1 MDQQNQQAENQKIKA
16 GQLYNFFGL
25 YNQSTR
31 VPITL
36 KKIEVNTKIEDYI
49 AETTY
54 SQVYQNENDM
64 VLETEY
70 FFPISSEACFH
81 NFRVKFGSV
90 IIEGDVKEKE
100 QARKQYDE
108 YKEKGDL
115 VAYAEITE
123 ESYSVM
129 CVKIGNI
136 PPQSEIEITF
146 AYIERVQITLNK
158 FWQFIL
164 SSSIIPHH
172 NTSEN
177 KSLANYPVY
186 AKEITSDFDTVKW
199 DVAIAINSRSP
210 ITFLK
215 SPSHEISVQNF
226 HDGGV
231 FSAKIAFENS
241 NKYTPT
247 KDLVIL
253 YSTESVNKP
262 SYLMSPYEQGYCTL
276 INFFPQIGYLT
287 FDDAYMASL
296 EGRNIN
302 EGFINK
308 SENEFIFV
316 LDVSRDMRRAQVSY
330 AIKCLQNFLKEIPRD
345 CYFNVIKLN
354 KPNEPFFKESV
365 LTSEENKEKLL
376 KNLDKLFDETGDSKI
391 QAAFEYIGELP
402 NIKDH
407 PRVVIFLTR
416 GVAKEPLLQIN
427 QVIKNKLYKTRVF
440 MLGLG
445 DSSLTDFLIK
455 ASLEGYGSHE
465 VVRNE
470 EEIPEKV
477 KHLLKSAT
485 APYFTDF
492 ELKIEN
498 ESLFSYIIPL
508 PKSIGYI
515 TPNELVEFFVIFNK
529 KFEQAKET
537 SFTLKFYNSFN
548 QRIEEFSEK
557 INIEFAEP
565 SSSVVK
571 LGISKFC
578 DSLEKKKEVYAALS
592 SDTGEAFEKD
602 INQKLV
608 ATSVKYKILTSQT
621 AFICKVKEGDDIIR
635 QIPTQKIIVSK
646 TSIAIQSN
654 QAEAVSDQDDEEF
667 DLDRESLTDEQYQM
681 HQPVELPQEK
691 EVFIKE
697 NMLSDLI
704 QIIPQKHYEEIGSK
718 PLYGSIRG
726 SEEKKEEGR
735 EKAEEKPR
743 KREEL
748 ERKPRSRQVIED
760 DDNDASPRPVI
771 DKGEGKIPT
780 FGGKTGKEVSSS
792 PKVSADLTEFFTTP
806 TTTSDPNL
814 DLGGTPRREVMSPVQ
829 KFKYNQG
836 VKKAGSQKFNE
847 RQTASPFR
855 QNSFENARQKMKTAA
870 SIPKDFTFGG
880 VSESVLD
887 KIFKLQAAEGYWEP
901 IVSVSDIIGQTIPN
915 ILKLIPAELESLDE
929 KTEIWLTIVI
939 LAWIDLKYPKHSE
952 SDQWKNKFQKATKW
966 LQLKGLDYKAFN
978 SSTSILF
985 K

>member
-1 MDQQNQQAENQKIKA
+1 MDVQNQRIKA
-16 GQLYNFFGL
+16 AQLYKFFGL

-31 VPITL
+31 VPIPL
-36 KKIEVNTKIEDYI
+36 KKIQVNTKIEDYI

-54 SQVYQNENDM
+54 SQVYQNEHDT

-108 YKEKGDL
+108 HKEKGDL

-172 NTSEN
+172 NSSEN
-177 KSLANYPVY
+177 KSLANYPIY
-186 AKEITSDFDTVKW
+186 AKEATSDFDIVKW
-199 DVAIAINSRSP
+199 DVAIAISSRSP

-215 SPSHEISVQNF
+215 SPSHEINVQNA
-226 HDGGV
+226 HEGGV
-231 FSAKIAFENS
+231 FSAKIALENS
-241 NKYTPT
+241 NKYAPT

-262 SYLMSPYEQGYCTL
+262 SYLLSPYEQGYCTL

-287 FDDAYMASL
+287 FDDAYLASL

-308 SENEFIFV
+308 SDNEFIFV
-316 LDVSRDMRRAQVSY
+316 IDRSEEMRPAQVRY
-330 AIKCLQNFLKEIPRD
+330 AKQCLQIFLKEIPRD
-345 CYFNVIKLN
+345 CYFNVIKLD
-354 KPNEPFFKESV
+354 KPNEPFFRESV
-365 LTSEENKEKLL
+365 LTSKENKEEIL
-376 KNLDKLFDETGDSKI
+376 KNLDHLFDETGDSKI

-402 NIKDH
+402 NLKDH

-416 GVAKEPLLQIN
+416 GVVREPLVQIN

-445 DSSLTDFLIK
+445 DSSLTDFIIK

-477 KHLLKSAT
+477 KHVLKSVT

-508 PKSIGYI
+508 PKSIGCI

-548 QRIEEFSEK
+548 QRVEEFSEK

-565 SSSVVK
+565 SESVVK

-592 SDTGEAFEKD
+592 SDIGEAFERD

-621 AFICKVKEGDDIIR
+621 AFICKVKEGDDIIK
-635 QIPTQKIIVSK
+635 QIPTQKITVSK
-646 TSIAIQSN
+646 TSIAVQPS
-654 QAEAVSDQDDEEF
+654 QVAPPCQDEEA
-667 DLDRESLTDEQYQM
+667 DRSREHLTDEQYQM
-681 HQPVELPQEK
+681 RKPLGVSK
-691 EVFIKE
+691 EDDDVYVKE
-697 NMLSDLI
+697 NMLDSLI
-704 QIIPQKHYEEIGSK
+704 RTIPSKHYDIGSQ
-718 PLYGSIRG
+718 PLYEERG
-726 SEEKKEEGR
+726 TEELKEQRR
-735 EKAEEKPR
+735 EAAEEKVQ
-743 KREEL
+743 KLEEI
-748 ERKPRSRQVIED
+748 ERKPRSRQVIIDED
-760 DDNDASPRPVI
+760 HDASPRPVV

-780 FGGKTGKEVSSS
+780 FGGKPGKEVSSS
-792 PKVSADLTEFFTTP
+792 PKVSVDLTEELTTP
-806 TTTSDPNL
+806 RSDLNL
-814 DLGGTPRREVMSPVQ
+814 GLGGTPRKEVMSPVE

-836 VKKAGSQKFNE
+836 IKKTGSQKFVPP
-847 RQTASPFR
+847 RTASPFR
-855 QNSFENARQKMKTAA
+855 QNSFENARTKMKTAA
-870 SIPKDFTFGG
+870 SIPKDFEFGF
-880 VSESVLD
+880 SESALD
-887 KIFKLQAAEGYWEP
+887 KLFKLQAPEGYWEP
-901 IVSVSDIIGQTIPN
+901 VVSLSDILGQTIPN
-915 ILKLIPAELESLDE
+915 LLKQMPAELESLDE
-929 KTEIWLTIVI
+929 KTEVWLTIII
-939 LAWIDLKYPKHSE
+939 LAWINLKCPQESE
-952 SDQWKNKFQKATKW
+952 SEKWKNNFQKAAKW
-966 LQLKGLDYKAFN
+966 LQRKGLDYKAFN
-978 SSTSILF
+978 SSTLTLF
-985 K
+985 KL